1 MQTLCWNNDAELFAL
16 MRQYLFTAVVGDVMD
31 KLGLIHQFLPPAVQ
45 ALQDDMVLIGRALT
59 VLECDCAGTEIASER
74 HDKPFGRM
82 FEALDS
88 LKENQVYLCTGAS
101 PRYACFGSL
110 MATRALKVGASG
122 AVIEGFIRDTR
133 DLKRMGFPIFS
144 TGRYAQDQGV
154 RGRVVD
160 FGCPL
165 EFSNGVRACAND
177 LIFGD
182 IDGVLVVPR
191 ERETEIIQ
199 LAFEKV
205 LGEQVVRKALQ
216 DGVPSEKVFAELG
229 IM

>member
-1 MQTLCWNNDAELFAL
+1 MQTLCWQNDRELFTL
-16 MRQYLFTAVVGDVMD
+16 MREHLFTAVVGDVMD
-31 KLGLIHQFLPPAVQ
+31 KLGLTHQFLPPAVQ
-45 ALQDDMVLIGRALT
+45 ALQDEMVLIGRAMT
-59 VLECDCAGTEIASER
+59 VLECDCASTVIASGQQ
-74 HDKPFGRM
+74 DKPFGLM

-88 LKENQVYLCTGAS
+88 LKENQVYLCAGAS

-110 MATRALKVGASG
+110 MATRALKVGAAG

-144 TGRYAQDQGV
+144 TGKYAQDQGV

-160 FGCPL
+160 YGCQL
-165 EFSNGVRACAND
+165 EFSNGVRVCQND

-182 IDGVLVVPR
+182 IDGVLVVPQ
-191 ERETEIIQ
+191 EREAEIIQ

-216 DGVPSEKVFAELG
+216 EGVPSEQVFADLG

>member
-1 MQTLCWNNDAELFAL
+1 M
-16 MRQYLFTAVVGDVMD
+16 
-31 KLGLIHQFLPPAVQ
+31 
-45 ALQDDMVLIGRALT
+45 T
-59 VLECDCAGTEIASER
+59 VLECDCAGTAIASEGQ
-74 HDKPFGRM
+74 DQPFGRM

-88 LKENQVYLCTGAS
+88 LKENQVYLCAGAS

-110 MATRALKVGASG
+110 MATRALKVGAAG
-122 AVIEGFIRDTR
+122 AGIEGFIRDTR
-133 DLKRMGFPIFS
+133 DLKQMGFPIFS
-144 TGRYAQDQGV
+144 TGKYAQDQGV

-160 FGCPL
+160 YGCQL
-165 EFSNGVRACAND
+165 EFSNGVRVCQND

-182 IDGVLVVPR
+182 IDGVLVVPQ
-191 ERETEIIQ
+191 EREAEIIQ

-216 DGVPSEKVFAELG
+216 EGVPSEQVFADLG